1 MTEQIWQDAAQASIG
16 AGVIPMPVTDT
27 LIDLLQTIMDEK
39 EAGFVAIFSKPM
51 NLDEIKEKTTLRDNA
66 LDTML
71 DGLMMKGVVTGIP
84 SKNTGTVVY
93 RLLPPIPGMFE
104 FTLMR
109 GEKTEKE
116 KKLAGLFDRLF
127 KDIADL
133 VQAGYDPIMDY
144 LKTVPPITR
153 VVPVEQE
160 IDQQYDNVLPYE
172 DVKKIIARFDK
183 IAVSTCYCRHEKDLL
198 GKPCTVT
205 NERENCFIFGQTAE
219 FVIKY
224 NFGRRISKD
233 EAMKIMDKARQD
245 GLVHKAFH
253 VKQDVA
259 NEEYAICNCC
269 KCCCGTFH
277 IYYLGGSPM
286 QSYSSRLARVEG
298 ADCTGCGICVDA
310 CPMETISLVDDIAL
324 VDEKKCIGCG
334 VCSYQCPVSAIKLEK
349 TGVRNVFVAPPRR
362 AAVER

>member
-27 LIDLLQTIMDEK
+27 LIDLLQTIMDEN
-39 EAGFVAIFSKPM
+39 EARFVKIFSKPM
-51 NLDEIKEKTTLRDNA
+51 NMEEIKEKTTLRDNA

-71 DGLMMKGVVTGIP
+71 DGLMRKGVVTGIP

-109 GEKTEKE
+109 GGKTEKE
-116 KKLAGLFDRLF
+116 KKLAVLFDRLF
-127 KDIADL
+127 HEITDL
-133 VQAGYDPIMDY
+133 VQMGYDPVMEY
-144 LKTVPPITR
+144 LRTVPPMTR

-160 IDQQYDNVLPYE
+160 VGQQYDDVLPYE
-172 DVKKIIARFDK
+172 DIKKIIDRFDK

-198 GKPCTVT
+198 GKPCSVT

-224 NFGRRISKD
+224 KFGRQISKE
-233 EAMKIMDKARQD
+233 EAIKIMDKARED

-253 VKQDVA
+253 VRQDVA

-286 QSYSSRLARVEG
+286 QSYSSCIARVEVS
-298 ADCTGCGICVDA
+298 DCTGCGICVDA
-310 CPMETISLVDDIAL
+310 CPMETIELIDDIAK
-324 VDEKKCIGCG
+324 VDENKCIGCG

-349 TGVRNVFVAPPRR
+349 TGVRNVFVPPQRR
-362 AAVER
+362 AVPAV